1 MEGYPRTKEDV
12 DKINEELKKAG
23 VTKGFEPYDIIVL
36 HASDADLAQKR
47 LLTKLDVENGNIT
60 SEYDRKEIIFK
71 ATEERKTISQQLE
84 NEKLKDEEE
93 IDEDLISELEET
105 LENLVI
111 PSEADLSGTLPVIDG
126 CNFVTNSEKEL
137 SSNTLLSFN
146 RYTPGGDLLYLLY
159 NQTIRFSM
167 KQCIEAITP
176 YGRNG
181 KIIRPVALPLPED
194 LVGSDDVA
202 AKQKYLL
209 FGEIEGAIGKDDE
222 ECVGNNNW

>member
-1 MEGYPRTKEDV
+1 M
-12 DKINEELKKAG
+12 
-23 VTKGFEPYDIIVL
+23 
-36 HASDADLAQKR
+36 
-47 LLTKLDVENGNIT
+47 ENGNIT

-146 RYTPGGDLLYLLY
+146 RYTPGRTF
-159 NQTIRFSM
+159 TISALQSNNSIFN
-167 KQCIEAITP
+167 EAVQRLEAASAP

-209 FGEIEGAIGKDDE
+209 FGTIEGAIGTDDE
-222 ECVGNNNW
+222 EYVGKGPAPIEASDVNVSTIMNTFINMSIRYRTLCTP